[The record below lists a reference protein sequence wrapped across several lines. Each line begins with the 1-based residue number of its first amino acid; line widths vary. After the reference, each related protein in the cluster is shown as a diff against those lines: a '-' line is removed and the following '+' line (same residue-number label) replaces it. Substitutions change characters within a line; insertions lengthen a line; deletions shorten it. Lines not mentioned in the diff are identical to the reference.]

1 MNRQMKKQMETLM
14 KNDEKDLAE
23 YAKLMRDLPI
33 QTEDDDK
40 DLSDA
45 LEEGADL
52 NELLKEIEQEEE

>member
-1 MNRQMKKQMETLM
+1 MKKQMETLM

>member
-23 YAKLMRDLPI
+23 YAKLMRNLPI

-40 DLSDA
+40 DLMEA

>member
-1 MNRQMKKQMETLM
+1 MKKQMETLM

-23 YAKLMRDLPI
+23 YAKLMRNLPI